1 MPELDRRS
9 FLATSAAA
17 PVLAVAAGNRLS
29 GTYTLERLAAV
40 LLPRREWQPYPR
52 ASDRAGWEGLPA
64 DVREALI
71 AEGEREL
78 AAEWPALPAS
88 WFLDFVRTGDRARA
102 DSARARRRGKLR
114 ALVLAECAE
123 HKGRFLDAIADG
135 IWLTAEESYW
145 GSPAHLNMQRA
156 GAGLPD
162 VAEPTVDLF
171 AAETAA
177 LLAWTDYLLGAE
189 LEALSPLLRRRI
201 LLEVDRRVLTPCEQR
216 EDFWWMGLGPGG
228 PRRSLNNW
236 TPWINSNW
244 LAANLLL
251 EPDEERR
258 RRMVHK
264 SLQSL
269 DRFLDNYPEDGGCD
283 EGPGYWGR
291 AGASLFD
298 CLELVRSASAGAID
312 LYADPLVRE
321 MGCYIVRAHIYE
333 DWFINFADA
342 SAKIR
347 PDGDL
352 VFRYG
357 RRIGDRGM
365 QLLGA
370 HFAGAGL
377 KGYTARGDIG
387 RQLPALFNAEE
398 LRGAPAGQP
407 LLGDVWLP
415 AVQLMAARLK
425 TGSPEGLYL
434 AAKGGHNAE
443 SHNHN
448 DVGNFILYA
457 AGEPVIIDIGVETYT
472 AKTFSPQR
480 YEIWTMQSAW
490 HNLPTIDGIMQA
502 PGRKFAAREVSY
514 RAAEEAVEFS
524 LDIAGAYPP
533 EAALESWRRRLVFD
547 RRANEVRLEEH
558 YRMARPPR
566 QLRLTLVTPRAVRKE
581 APGFLLLERV
591 AARYEPGMLEASV
604 EEVKVDDARL
614 RAIWGERIYRI
625 LFAAVAPA
633 QQGDWR
639 LTFSEVRA

>member
-1 MPELDRRS
+1 MSGLDRRR
-9 FLATSAAA
+9 FLAAAGAAPWLAAA
-17 PVLAVAAGNRLS
+17 AGDRLS
-29 GTYTLERLAAV
+29 GTYTLEKLAAV
-40 LLPRREWQPYPR
+40 LVPRQHWRPYPR
-52 ASDRAGWEGLPA
+52 ASDREGWERLPA

-71 AEGEREL
+71 AEGEGEL
-78 AAEWPALPAS
+78 GSDRPALPAS
-88 WFLDFVRTGDRARA
+88 WFLDFIRKGERARA
-102 DSARARRRGKLR
+102 DSARARRRTKLR

-123 HKGRFLDAIADG
+123 HKGRFLDAVADG

-189 LEALSPLLRRRI
+189 LESLSPLLRRRI
-201 LLEVDRRVLTPCEQR
+201 LQEVDRRVLTPCEQR

-251 EPDEERR
+251 EPKEERR

-264 SLQSL
+264 SLQSI
-269 DRFLDNYPEDGGCD
+269 DRFLDNHPEDGGCD

-312 LYADPLVRE
+312 LYEDPLVRE
-321 MGCYIVRAHIYE
+321 MGRYIVRAHIHE

-342 SAKIR
+342 SAKMR

-352 VFRYG
+352 IFRYG
-357 RRIGDRGM
+357 RRIGDRDM

-370 HFAGAGL
+370 WFAGAPR

-387 RQLPALFNAEE
+387 RQLPALFNVEA
-398 LRGAPAGQP
+398 LRAAPAGQP
-407 LLGDVWLP
+407 LVGDVWLP
-415 AVQLMAARLK
+415 AIQVMAARRRA
-425 TGSPEGLYL
+425 GSAEGLYL

-457 AGEPVIIDIGVETYT
+457 GGEPVIIDIGVETYT

-490 HNLPTIDGIMQA
+490 HNLPTIDGVMQA
-502 PGRKFAAREVSY
+502 PGRKFAARQVSY
-514 RAAEEAVEFS
+514 RATQGAAEFS

-533 EAALESWRRRLVFD
+533 EAALESWRRTLVFD
-547 RRANEVRLEEH
+547 RRANEVRLEER
-558 YRMARPPR
+558 YRLTRAPR
-566 QLRLTLVTPRAVRKE
+566 KLTLTLVTPRAVSTDS
-581 APGFLLLERV
+581 PGLLRLETV
-591 AARYEPGMLEASV
+591 AARYDPAVLEPSV
-604 EEVKVDDARL
+604 EAVKVEDARL
-614 RAIWGERIYRI
+614 RAIWGERLYRV
-625 LFAAVAPA
+625 LFAAAAPA
-633 QQGDWR
+633 REGEWR
-639 LTFSEVRA
+639 VTFSEARG